1 MQVRTC
7 TQARWRGRA
16 AEGWYVSASC
26 VARIGPFGALK
37 DQPRHSNVDGGP
49 EAGGGG
55 RTPRSAGCTVA
66 GIPGIPVACAASP
79 TAHGARIGGSASG
92 LPPPTAH
99 GAAAGGQTNRAPQSD
114 LEKDHDGTL
123 RHAARTPRCCRST
136 NDARVDPQ
144 RNERQTDTLI
154 VRVLTLHG
162 RQGRAKSSSHLNA
175 GRKKPTVVQKFR
187 KCRQTFGTVSRGSRG
202 RNRHKA
208 GPGGRGFDRLGH
220 WCSASLAA
228 WRARALLRL
237 PWAVVLQRVAGVGPL
252 ALRSW
257 LYLSLVF
264 AGVRRRIMTG
274 SAHML
279 RVLAGLMSSLSL
291 SPAADAFVFQLQPPA
306 ARLAQPSQLC
316 SSGGAHRRPALCTLP
331 PRLATCGRASICR
344 LRLSDSMDDMKP
356 EEAMVERLL
365 ERLENGIE
373 SAVSQERFK
382 EASALRDEISRMH
395 MDDTSSVLRVSGSRE
410 RGRAHAGRAL
420 KQRFGQFIP
429 ESAIS
434 TTHRDKARA
443 WRQ

>member
-1 MQVRTC
+1 MPRQPVLTNYWEHRHVQVRTC

-79 TAHGARIGGSASG
+79 TDHGARIGGSASG

-208 GPGGRGFDRLGH
+208 GRPVVRPPRALVQRVLGGLAGPRLAATAVGGRAAAGRGRRPSRASELALFVVGLRWGPTAHHDRLRAH
-220 WCSASLAA
+220 VA
-228 WRARALLRL
+228 RARRAHVFALALSSGGCLRL
-237 PWAVVLQRVAGVGPL
+237 SAAATCGAARAAVAAVLVWGCA
-252 ALRSW
+252 
-257 LYLSLVF
+257 
-264 AGVRRRIMTG
+264 
-274 SAHML
+274 
-279 RVLAGLMSSLSL
+279 
-291 SPAADAFVFQLQPPA
+291 PA
-306 ARLAQPSQLC
+306 ARPLYAAAAPGHLRPRQHLPAAPFRQHGRHEAGRGH
-316 SSGGAHRRPALCTLP
+316 GGAPVGKVRKWHRVCSVAGALQGGFGAARRNQP
-331 PRLATCGRASICR
+331 
-344 LRLSDSMDDMKP
+344 
-356 EEAMVERLL
+356 
-365 ERLENGIE
+365 
-373 SAVSQERFK
+373 
-382 EASALRDEISRMH
+382 H
-395 MDDTSSVLRVSGSRE
+395 
-410 RGRAHAGRAL
+410 AHG
-420 KQRFGQFIP
+420 
-429 ESAIS
+429 
-434 TTHRDKARA
+434 
-443 WRQ
+443 